1 MWISLKDIIEQII
14 EIDQLAFENKKK
26 NDVLL
31 AAKKQEF
38 ESKIAQYSQSM
49 LENAKNESEKILSQI
64 AEANINQPSQ
74 KTFTNDIEAKYL
86 QIEDKLVEIVFNKL
100 FAVGQ
105 SDTLEVG

>member
-1 MWISLKDIIEQII
+1 MKDIIEQII

-26 NDVLL
+26 NDELL
-31 AAKKQEF
+31 ATKKQEF

-49 LENAKNESEKILSQI
+49 LENAKKESEKILSQI

-74 KTFTNDIEAKYL
+74 KTFTNSIEEKYS

-100 FAVGQ
+100 FAVSP